1 MNGDGEF
8 VFDLT
13 GTNVVMSSREWNH
26 SAFVTCSPDVA
37 P

>member
-13 GTNVVMSSREWNH
+13 GTNVVMSSREWSH
-26 SAFVTCSPDVA
+26 AAFVTCSPDVA